1 MQEFLLFLETIPL
14 SSIDDLNGSILESD
28 IYQKLVQ
35 SFPRLNRIFG
45 TSLEKNPEEFHRT
58 IQHTLRALIAYSKFK
73 VDAFKEITGFNLS
86 KRAIK
91 EIQRLLIESADHRSH
106 YLPLII
112 VFHDIGR
119 PFNKT
124 AHSYESASLIETF
137 SLLDG
142 LGLTKKEQILIS
154 KAIEYHLLVGSIYS
168 GESTYYSITSLCQD
182 QKFTILLED
191 PQFIKLFTALTTV
204 FTIFDIWGY
213 PYGRIFNHYIDYYIQ
228 LKEKLENLLAL
239 WPNKELLIQQVQKT
253 CQSRL
258 EWRLAA
264 SLRIFQFVG
273 TSPKLSYEYYTQLVK
288 KAVTA
293 YLQQQEEEEV
303 TWQEF
308 KQNQLSQICKVQLKY
323 GLGLLQRLA
332 SGQDYIKVRQ
342 GHVPQQISPDLIH
355 FWSIL
360 NQKILKLIQTTPFPQ
375 AVWNVSVEGLPS
387 QYLDAM
393 NHLLKL
399 NMTDFEVV
407 LAQAVI
413 ESDSTRKENI
423 LHLDFS
429 GTLRYHLD

>member
-1 MQEFLLFLETIPL
+1 MQEFLHFLETVPL
-14 SSIDDLNGSILESD
+14 SSIDDLNGSILVTD
-28 IYQKLVQ
+28 IYRKFIQV
-35 SFPRLNRIFG
+35 FPRLNRIFG
-45 TSLEKNPEEFHRT
+45 DSLEKNPEEFHRT
-58 IQHTLRALIAYSKFK
+58 IKHTLRALTVYSKFK
-73 VDAFKEITGFNLS
+73 SNTFEDIKGFNLS
-86 KRAIK
+86 EKSK
-91 EIQRLLIESADHRSH
+91 KGIQNLLIESTDHRSH

-119 PFNKT
+119 PFNRT

-168 GESTYYSITSLCQD
+168 GESTFYSVTSLLQD
-182 QKFTILLED
+182 QKFTILLEN
-191 PQFIKLFTALTTV
+191 PEFIKLFTALTTV

-213 PYGRIFNHYIDYYIQ
+213 PYGRIFNHYIEYYTQ
-228 LKEKLENLLAL
+228 LKEELEKILSH
-239 WPNKELLIQQVQKT
+239 WPNKELLVHQAREA
-253 CQSRL
+253 CQTRL

-273 TSPKLSYEYYTQLVK
+273 TSPELSYEYYIQLVK
-288 KAVTA
+288 KAVIA
-293 YLQQQEEEEV
+293 FLQQQEEEV

-308 KQNQLSQICKVQLKY
+308 KQNHLSQICKVQLKY

-332 SGQDYIKVRQ
+332 SGQDYMNVRQ
-342 GHVPQQISPDLIH
+342 GHVPQRISPDLIY

-360 NQKILKLIQTTPFPQ
+360 NQKILKLTQTTPYPH
-375 AVWNVSVEGLPS
+375 AVWNVLVEGLPS
-387 QYLDAM
+387 QYIDAM

-399 NMTDFEVV
+399 TMTDFEVV
-407 LAQAVI
+407 LAQAAI

-429 GTLRYHLD
+429 ETLSSYSG